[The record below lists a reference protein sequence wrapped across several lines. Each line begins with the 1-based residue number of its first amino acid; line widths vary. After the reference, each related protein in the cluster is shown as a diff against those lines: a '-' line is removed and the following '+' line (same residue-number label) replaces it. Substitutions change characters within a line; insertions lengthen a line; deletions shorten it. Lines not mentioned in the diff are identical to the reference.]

1 MRKAFLIS
9 LGLVC
14 FLATFAVIS
23 TPLKANSKIRPDV
36 ILVQE
41 LELQEAL
48 QKLTD
53 KYQVYFTYDKSLIQ
67 NIVVEYHEGKTSIE
81 EELSSLLHGT
91 DLQFRIFENQ
101 YVIIYKLDDQGIRS
115 LKSMM
120 NHFEKIIAEDTRH
133 SLIPT
138 PKLPLRKFFDNPY
151 REPRGLILNVEGV
164 VVNSDGEP
172 LIGVNVQVKGTNQGT
187 ATDFEG
193 RFALEDINENDVLVF
208 SYIGYQTVEIP
219 IDARTY
225 IEVIL
230 IDDSELLDEVV
241 IVGYGSQRKSDLTG
255 SVSSIRGD
263 DITRIPTQRA
273 DQAIQGQ
280 AAGVVVLNTDGAP
293 GGNVTIRIRGM
304 NSINGGNDALIV
316 VDGLQGGDLSS
327 LNPNDIESIEVLKDA
342 SATAIYGSQGANGV
356 VLITTKTGKR
366 GKPRISY
373 DINYSL
379 QQLARKLEVMD
390 AAEFATSIN
399 DFILTQNGSGNTPT
413 KIFTDEQIRSFEQNG
428 GTDWQD
434 VIYRTAPMVNHQ
446 LSASGG
452 TEDISYLVSGAY
464 LDHQGILENSSY
476 ERFSLR
482 ANISA
487 KINDWIDMGVT
498 WYGTKEAGNSPPFG
512 NAPASFLGN
521 PVNVAPRWGPTEK
534 VFDESGNYTS
544 HGTGYGAYDTWNPL
558 ASAREPL
565 VDNNIGRNNATG
577 YLQFKFL
584 KNFSLKITGGAI
596 INNYNNRDYYNLL
609 TYDGRQGN
617 GLGHVFEERFTKY
630 QNSNIL
636 TYNNTIGKHHIT
648 ATAIAEQQISKSLYS
663 SLTASNF
670 LVDQT
675 GIYDLAGAGITMN
688 TSDRFERTINS
699 YLGRINYGFADK
711 YLLTASFRADGS
723 SVFGKNNKWGYF
735 PSISAAWR
743 LGEEA
748 FIRSLNVFSDLK
760 LRISWG
766 VTGNQA
772 ITPYQTL
779 ARILSGAN
787 YPYNGQESTD
797 LGFYVASAANPNL
810 KWEST
815 DQTNVGV
822 DFGFWQGRFSATVD
836 YYKKV
841 TDNLLLSKSLPGYTG
856 LSTIIANVGSTQNSG
871 VETTLSVT
879 LGQRDITWTSS
890 LNVSYN
896 DNKVLDLG
904 DEDRISYR
912 TTKGGYSLSEDF
924 MFLVEG
930 EPFGQMYGYGYEGTW
945 KSSEADEAA
954 KYGQLPGD
962 PKYTDVDGDY
972 VIDDNDL
979 KIIGNAMP
987 EWVFGWNNSV
997 TFKNFDISML
1007 WQGTQGNDVF
1017 NQTRIRLERPG
1028 EGTSSRLLDRWTPDN
1043 QDTDI
1048 PAFIDD
1054 LTRQNAGLSSTVNI
1068 GGDQRLSRWVED
1080 ASYLRLK
1087 NLTVSYQL
1095 PAQTLSRLKVNS
1107 IRIFISGTN
1116 LITFTGYTG
1125 YDPEVS
1131 SFNSSDATI
1140 GVDFS
1145 NYPVAKTYTLGASI
1159 SF

>member
-1 MRKAFLIS
+1 MKIIGFTHKKWIISFLFCLITLS
-9 LGLVC
+9 GK
-14 FLATFAVIS
+14 S
-23 TPLKANSKIRPDV
+23 TPGFTTEGQEMS
-36 ILVQE
+36 LVQAI
-41 LELQEAL
+41 QEIS
-48 QKLTD
+48 KD
-53 KYQVYFTYDKSLIQ
+53 YGVYFSFDRALVED
-67 NIVVEYHEGKTSIE
+67 IVVHYERVSAWSLKEAISSVLEGTGLE
-81 EELSSLLHGT
+81 F
-91 DLQFRIFENQ
+91 QMFEQ
-101 YVIIYKLDDQGIRS
+101 RYVIIYQKDKEGITS
-115 LKSMM
+115 LRKMVGHM
-120 NHFEKIIAEDTRH
+120 EKIIAED
-133 SLIPT
+133 SEYLLPPS
-138 PKLPLRKFFDNPY
+138 PKLPLRPYFDDPY
-151 REPRGLILNVEGV
+151 RQPRGLILNVSGL
-164 VVNSDGEP
+164 VVNAGGEP
-172 LIGVNVQVKGTNQGT
+172 LIGVNVRVKGSSKGT
-187 ATDFEG
+187 ATDLDG
-193 RFALEDINENDVLVF
+193 RFFLEDINENDVLVF

-219 IDARTY
+219 IDARHT
-225 IEVIL
+225 IEVTMIS
-230 IDDSELLDEVV
+230 DSELLDEVV
-241 IVGYGSQRKSDLTG
+241 IVGYGTQRKSDLTG

-280 AAGVVVLNTDGAP
+280 AAGVVVLNTDGSP

-316 VDGLQGGDLSS
+316 VDGLQGGDLAS

-356 VLITTKTGKR
+356 VLITTKRGKR
-366 GKPRISY
+366 GKPKIGY
-373 DINYSL
+373 DLNYSL
-379 QQLARKLEVMD
+379 QQLNRKLEVMN
-390 AAEFATSIN
+390 AAEYAQSIN
-399 DFILTQNGSGNTPT
+399 DFILTQNGSGANPQ
-413 KIFTDEQIRSFEQNG
+413 KIFSDEQINSFERNG

-446 LSASGG
+446 LSVSGG
-452 TEDISYLVSGAY
+452 TDDLNYLVSGAF

-482 ANISA
+482 ANLSA
-487 KINDWIDMGVT
+487 QVTDWIHFGVN

-512 NAPASFLGN
+512 NSQASFLGN
-521 PVNVAPRWGPTEK
+521 PVNVAPRWGPTENI
-534 VFDESGNYTS
+534 FDESGNYTT

-558 ASAREPL
+558 ASAKEPII
-565 VDNNIGRNNATG
+565 DNNTGRNNVNG
-577 YLQFKFL
+577 FLEISFL

-596 INNYNNRDYYNLL
+596 INHHNNRDYYNLL

-636 TYNNTIGKHHIT
+636 TYSNHLGKHQIT
-648 ATAIAEQQISKSLYS
+648 ATAIAEQQIANSVYS
-663 SLTASNF
+663 SLTASDF

-675 GIYDLAGAGITMN
+675 AIYDLAGAGITMN
-688 TSDRFERTINS
+688 SSDNFKRTINS
-699 YLGRINYGFADK
+699 FLGRINYGFNDK

-735 PSISAAWR
+735 PSASAAWR
-743 LGEEA
+743 LGEED
-748 FIRSLNVFSDLK
+748 FIQNLNVFSDLK
-760 LRISWG
+760 LRVSWG
-766 VTGNQA
+766 ITGNQA

-779 ARILSGAN
+779 ARILSGSN

-815 DQTNVGV
+815 TQTNFGI
-822 DFGFWQGRFSATVD
+822 DFGFWQGRISTTVD
-836 YYKKV
+836 YYTKV
-841 TDNLLLSKSLPGYTG
+841 TENLLLSKSLPGYTG

-871 VETTLSVT
+871 LELSV
-879 LGQRDITWTSS
+879 GIMMERGSFSWSSS
-890 LNVSYN
+890 LNGSFN
-896 DNKVLDLG
+896 KNKVLELG

-912 TTKGGYSLSEDF
+912 TTKGGYSLNEDF
-924 MFLVEG
+924 MFLEKG

-945 KSSEADEAA
+945 KSSESDEAA

-962 PKYTDVDGDY
+962 PKYTDVDNNY
-972 VIDDNDL
+972 IIDENDL
-979 KIIGNAMP
+979 KVIGNALP
-987 EWVFGWNNSV
+987 DWVFGWNNNI
-997 TFKNFDISML
+997 TYGNFDISML

-1028 EGTSSRLLDRWTPDN
+1028 EGTSIRLLDRWTMEN

-1048 PAFIDD
+1048 PAFTDD

-1068 GGDQRLSRWVED
+1068 GGDQRMSRWVED

-1087 NLTVSYQL
+1087 NFTISYRLSPQV
-1095 PAQTLSRLKVNS
+1095 LSRINVS
-1107 IRIFISGTN
+1107 AIRIFISGTN
-1116 LITFTGYTG
+1116 LITFTGYSG

-1131 SFNSSDATI
+1131 SFNGNDAMI

-1145 NYPVAKTYTLGASI
+1145 NYPVAKTYTMGASI